1 MLPVRAES
9 KTIMRMIL
17 FTGLANSVIVG
28 DRRYGKK
35 GLMITER
42 SATKKELTTAVHWL
56 FK

>member
-1 MLPVRAES
+1 MLPVRAEN
-9 KTIMRMIL
+9 KVIMRMLIM
-17 FTGLANSVIVG
+17 TGTANSVIVG

-42 SATKKELTTAVHWL
+42 SATKKELATAVHWL